1 MKKKERN
8 QIKSRRI
15 PCPLPVFS
23 ESSDERIDQPHCL
36 PLRWSCCPLLLTPAV
51 CSDRLLQMPPP
62 VVPHHSLVRTTSR
75 VALEQWSGPTRAAG
89 ACLSTRLYAR
99 LTPAA
104 GTTGEDALLSAL
116 PPSSHDSTCLLRQ
129 AASSSAS
136 LLFPTSV
143 YLNVCGNIL
152 LTLYLSTNQDYL
164 LFIWRPGDEHM
175 ARSGTKSSADTLL
188 HHSHVEVVGG
198 G

>member
-1 MKKKERN
+1 MSIACFLREQRWAH
-8 QIKSRRI
+8 QPAALSAS
-15 PCPLPVFS
+15 PL
-23 ESSDERIDQPHCL
+23 EL
-36 PLRWSCCPLLLTPAV
+36 LPLLLTPTV
-51 CSDRLLQMPPP
+51 CSDRLLLMPPP
-62 VVPHHSLVRTTSR
+62 LVPHHSLVRTTSR

-136 LLFPTSV
+136 LLFPISV
-143 YLNVCGNIL
+143 YLNLCGNIL

-188 HHSHVEVVGG
+188 HHSHVEVGG
-198 G
+198 ELLMKCDG